1 MNFPPVLFYNQDFSY
16 LFTNNYNNYNSSS
29 LIPYQTL
36 CKKLLKFENKDPNFQ
51 SSVINWVKSLN
62 IQQLI
67 KYFSFKS
74 QWFVDI
80 LHEMILISD
89 SRQDLKYKFISGREK
104 NPKFTS
110 YINFLYSEKECPRF
124 SDYFNICDDEGLI
137 SLSRSKSPEEIL
149 KKKFIDNIRYIT
161 LPSHSQNNIINLGNN
176 SNNSI
181 NKKNEKIL
189 YEYNNVV
196 TLSYEYLSNIEKLLQ
211 TFSEISKKACFK
223 YPIEIETQQCKN
235 GNKNY
240 YNFKIPKWLEEQFS
254 LAELLCAYFEQSILI
269 NYQYFLLYKQ
279 EISYLYYEQFDEL
292 LENMY
297 KFKEFITNSKD
308 NVEIIQSAK
317 PEEIKKLFNENQYI
331 KKIVLEKKAIDDD
344 IKNSFIGKMSYSKKH
359 TIKTIINNT
368 LLDLEKL
375 FLNDKS
381 NFILYITFIKD
392 SKIYTTEDFVT
403 KIFYDI
409 INNYWKSK
417 AAEDLLLDDKPNPNN
432 SDNNK
437 KRKKKKKKKKE
448 EKNDDKLNET
458 EENKDNNN
466 FENKDLEIENNNNE
480 DNLINKKE
488 DNLNNN
494 LENDIEQSLQNE
506 NENNIININNDKS
519 NSNEEKKENENTNN
533 NILNVNHEI
542 NKNLNKLIEEKKEI
556 VENIILEKDIRKE
569 QNITEDKP
577 ENLIENNNNNKNNK
591 EYEIENNNKK
601 EEDEDEQKNEEVIEE
616 ENMIENNHKKK
627 KEKNF
632 FLYPTFK
639 DKKKKNKQNKKKEK
653 EQNCNNNTYNINTN
667 TNSIKEEE
675 PGQKEKKE
683 ILNEDKIAA
692 DTNDIKKDEDNKN
705 EITTDNKISNRK
717 NSNDDNNKE
726 KYKKSINGFDYK
738 SSKQKNKFNIGMK
751 LKNIIKDNSNLI
763 IPKNFQ
769 PHDNSYNK
777 LKYKNQSLSFQ
788 TQKEEI
794 LENSN
799 SSIEPSSNNN
809 FLVGS
814 NLPHFTSFNF
824 RSNKKGRNYRNKHNN
839 NISPYNFISDKIIEF
854 SNEIRDNTIK
864 VNTNKGILGKAREKY
879 IKKIYEIV
887 NIFLI
892 NEKIE
897 FLCSFYGSSVSGLS
911 IENSDIDIM
920 VKLKENKDEKDYVH
934 KIMNILVENF
944 KKNNIN
950 YITNII
956 PIFSASVPVIKLE
969 CNLCN
974 DESFSNDINNLMKK
988 CDLSYND
995 VTKLF
1000 FDITFFVVENEK
1012 IKIPSEL
1019 MIDYIKESTMIYPQI
1034 IDIIYIMKRF
1044 LFNRKLNKSYQG
1056 GISSYS
1062 LFLLTL
1068 AFIKSFKNK
1077 YELPIGSLLIEYL
1090 NYYTN
1095 FDFYNTAIYPNNKDE
1110 NIYIII
1116 EDNHF
1121 LQKYNLNIIDPITGL
1136 NVSKSTFKMDQI
1148 QKALREVLDIL
1159 ITNLYNINNDNGNN
1173 NKRLLDSFLL
1183 K

>member
-1 MNFPPVLFYNQDFSY
+1 
-16 LFTNNYNNYNSSS
+16 
-29 LIPYQTL
+29 
-36 CKKLLKFENKDPNFQ
+36 
-51 SSVINWVKSLN
+51 
-62 IQQLI
+62 
-67 KYFSFKS
+67 
-74 QWFVDI
+74 
-80 LHEMILISD
+80 
-89 SRQDLKYKFISGREK
+89 
-104 NPKFTS
+104 
-110 YINFLYSEKECPRF
+110 
-124 SDYFNICDDEGLI
+124 
-137 SLSRSKSPEEIL
+137 
-149 KKKFIDNIRYIT
+149 
-161 LPSHSQNNIINLGNN
+161 
-176 SNNSI
+176 
-181 NKKNEKIL
+181 
-189 YEYNNVV
+189 
-196 TLSYEYLSNIEKLLQ
+196 
-211 TFSEISKKACFK
+211 
-223 YPIEIETQQCKN
+223 
-235 GNKNY
+235 
-240 YNFKIPKWLEEQFS
+240 
-254 LAELLCAYFEQSILI
+254 
-269 NYQYFLLYKQ
+269 
-279 EISYLYYEQFDEL
+279 
-292 LENMY
+292 
-297 KFKEFITNSKD
+297 
-308 NVEIIQSAK
+308 
-317 PEEIKKLFNENQYI
+317 
-331 KKIVLEKKAIDDD
+331 
-344 IKNSFIGKMSYSKKH
+344 
-359 TIKTIINNT
+359 
-368 LLDLEKL
+368 
-375 FLNDKS
+375 
-381 NFILYITFIKD
+381 
-392 SKIYTTEDFVT
+392 
-403 KIFYDI
+403 
-409 INNYWKSK
+409 
-417 AAEDLLLDDKPNPNN
+417 
-432 SDNNK
+432 
-437 KRKKKKKKKKE
+437 
-448 EKNDDKLNET
+448 
-458 EENKDNNN
+458 
-466 FENKDLEIENNNNE
+466 
-480 DNLINKKE
+480 
-488 DNLNNN
+488 
-494 LENDIEQSLQNE
+494 
-506 NENNIININNDKS
+506 
-519 NSNEEKKENENTNN
+519 
-533 NILNVNHEI
+533 
-542 NKNLNKLIEEKKEI
+542 
-556 VENIILEKDIRKE
+556 
-569 QNITEDKP
+569 
-577 ENLIENNNNNKNNK
+577 
-591 EYEIENNNKK
+591 
-601 EEDEDEQKNEEVIEE
+601 
-616 ENMIENNHKKK
+616 MIENNHKKK

-653 EQNCNNNTYNINTN
+653 EQNSNNNTNNINTN

-683 ILNEDKIAA
+683 ILNEDKITE

-705 EITTDNKISNRK
+705 EITTDNNISNRK

-839 NISPYNFISDKIIEF
+839 NNNISPYNFISNKIIEF

-950 YITNII
+950 YITNIM

-1110 NIYIII
+1110 NIYTII